1 MRKLIGLAI
10 LLACIVVPLG
20 AYVRLSDAG
29 LGCPDW
35 PGCYGQLSPHH
46 AANAIQQVAVTNPDG
61 PVSLPKAWKEMVHRY
76 LAATLG
82 LLILLA
88 AMLAWYRRRE
98 RLPASLLLG
107 GVVLQGLLGM
117 WTVTLLLKPAIV
129 SLHLIGGM
137 SMAAGLLWFGLRQRW
152 AVIEVPRAVGVLTW
166 LLVLVILLQVG
177 LGGWVSSNYAALA
190 CQGFPACN
198 GEWLP
203 PTMRFDHAFHW
214 WRELG
219 EAPDGTPL
227 DSANLVAIHWLH
239 RVGAVLVSLL
249 LWMLVLSG
257 WRQAALRPRLLVLLA
272 AWLLQVA
279 LGIANVLL
287 QLPLPL
293 AVAHNAGALLLLS
306 TALLLAAHCRGQGG
320 LKVTVPARSTRLS
333 GLTDEGSLQ

>member
-10 LLACIVVPLG
+10 LLAAIVVPLG

-46 AANAIQQVAVTNPDG
+46 AADTIQQAAVANPDG

-76 LAATLG
+76 LAAALG
-82 LLILLA
+82 LAILLTA
-88 AMLAWYRRRE
+88 LSAWRLRRD
-98 RLPASLLLG
+98 RLPAGLLLG

-137 SMAAGLLWFGLRQRW
+137 SIAAGLGWFGLRRYW
-152 AVIEVPRAVGVLTW
+152 PTITVPRGVSVLAW
-166 LLVLVILLQVG
+166 SLVLAILLQIG

-190 CQGFPACN
+190 CQGFPQCN
-198 GEWLP
+198 GSWLP
-203 PTMRFDHAFHW
+203 PAMRFDHAFHL

-219 EAPDGTPL
+219 AAPDGTPL

-249 LWMLVLSG
+249 VCGLVLG
-257 WRQAALRPRLLVLLA
+257 AWQQAALRPRLLLLLA

-287 QLPLPL
+287 LLPLPL

-306 TALLLAAHCRGQGG
+306 VALLLAVQCRARAPSIVFTRSIRLHG
-320 LKVTVPARSTRLS
+320 LANKR
-333 GLTDEGSLQ
+333 SLQ

>member
-1 MRKLIGLAI
+1 MRKLIGFAI
-10 LLACIVVPLG
+10 LLACLVVPFG

-46 AANAIQQVAVTNPDG
+46 AADTIQQIAVANPDG
-61 PVSLPKAWKEMVHRY
+61 PVSLPKAWKEMLHRY
-76 LAATLG
+76 LAASLG
-82 LLILLA
+82 LVILLTA
-88 AMLAWYRRRE
+88 VLAWRRRHE
-98 RLPASLLLG
+98 RLPASLLLA
-107 GVVLQGLLGM
+107 GVVVQGLLGM

-137 SMAAGLLWFGLRQRW
+137 SIAAGLLWFGLRRP
-152 AVIEVPRAVGVLTW
+152 AVEAPHAVTGLAW
-166 LLVLVILLQVG
+166 LLVLAVLLQIA

-190 CQGFPACN
+190 CQGFPTCN
-198 GEWLP
+198 GAWLP
-203 PTMRFDHAFHW
+203 PAMRFEHAFHL

-219 EAPDGTPL
+219 MAPDGTPL
-227 DSANLVAIHWLH
+227 DSANLIAIHWLH
-239 RVGAVLVSLL
+239 RAGAVLVSLL
-249 LWMLVLSG
+249 VWSLVLSG
-257 WRQAALRPRLLVLLA
+257 WRQAALRPSLLLLLG

-306 TALLLAAHCRGQGG
+306 VTVLLAAQCRWRA
-320 LKVTVPARSTRLS
+320 LPALPTLSVRLHH
-333 GLTDEGSLQ
+333 GLTDKRSLQ

>member
-10 LLACIVVPLG
+10 LLAAIVVPFG

-35 PGCYGQLSPHH
+35 PGCYGQLSPQH
-46 AANAIQQVAVTNPDG
+46 AADTIQQAAVANPDG
-61 PVSLPKAWKEMVHRY
+61 PVSLPKAWKEMTHRY
-76 LAATLG
+76 LASALG
-82 LLILLA
+82 LVILLTA
-88 AMLAWYRRRE
+88 LLAWRWRRD

-137 SMAAGLLWFGLRQRW
+137 SLAAGLGWFGLRHHW
-152 AVIEVPRAVGVLTW
+152 PTITVPRAVGVLAW
-166 LLVLVILLQVG
+166 LLVLAILLQIG

-190 CQGFPACN
+190 CQGFPTCN
-198 GEWLP
+198 GAWLP
-203 PTMRFDHAFHW
+203 SAMRFDHAFHL

-219 EAPDGTPL
+219 AAPDGSPL
-227 DSANLVAIHWLH
+227 DSASLVAIHWLH
-239 RVGAVLVSLL
+239 RLGAALVSLL
-249 LWMLVLSG
+249 VWGLVLSA
-257 WRQAALRPRLLVLLA
+257 WRQAVLRPRLLALLV

-287 QLPLPL
+287 LLPLPL

-306 TALLLAAHCRGQGG
+306 VALLLAAQNRGRA
-320 LKVTVPARSTRLS
+320 LAVAPALPARLS